1 MLTEE
6 TLEALRP
13 SLFAGHYNLLLG
25 SGVSLDSTDKK
36 GVLLKSA
43 WDLTADLCTLKGVKS
58 TTPLSRVSLLLGK
71 DEVEKY
77 ITTPY
82 LGCKAGETVKRLTSF
97 VWKSA
102 FTLNV
107 DDALEAAY
115 ETTVRPKQEA
125 ESLNY
130 DTLYRTPPTKATL
143 PVIHLHGFTR
153 EPEKGYVFSTNEY
166 GRLTRG
172 MNAWM
177 HVLSELMASEP
188 FIIAGT
194 TLNESDL
201 DYYLS
206 GRTETSG
213 RRNRGP
219 SLFIEPFPDKIT
231 ENLCARH
238 GLTLV
243 KAKLADFLAWLIA
256 AVGNPPTV
264 KELTVPSLQGLF
276 KATLSPD
283 DQVAFFTSF
292 YLVRSTTPNPEGEV
306 SPFYF
311 GRAARW
317 TDLESSVDVP
327 TDDEREYSAK
337 ARNAVSAAPPQVK
350 LLCAISDP
358 GSGKTTQ
365 IRRAAY
371 NLAREGF
378 LVFSMNAKVAFDP
391 ENVVRVLSAID
402 KPAVLII
409 DGIADHASALRS
421 VMVALKP
428 VKSIAIL
435 GADRDYRRD
444 HIDRVLG
451 DLNTEFLGLSAWKVD
466 GYEQLIERLR
476 RAGLLGE
483 AAAVHS
489 PKTFAAQLA
498 GDPVAIAT
506 CRALNNFRPLEV
518 ILKSLWNDAGEAAR
532 RSYAMAALGEHCYS
546 GGLFYPILEAAHPN
560 PKLEDQLQLD
570 CPLPLA
576 YAEDGDFVL
585 PLHPVIADRVLH
597 MLAREKP
604 RLLLEVF
611 CSLAKAL
618 APYVNRRTAIDR
630 TPEARLAARLFNA
643 ERVTRPLL
651 GNLADDFYVS
661 TRESWQWNSRYWE
674 QRALF
679 TQATNI
685 DAAIQFAR
693 HAVAI
698 EAHPFPWTT
707 LASLLAKKMEATTVG
722 VEVLYTE
729 IYDLLNQVFRQES
742 ARSWRPTPHP
752 YAALF
757 HATNVYLEK
766 SGKLAQR
773 KRDWVKDQIQ
783 YCERTFSR
791 DAKLNAAGERILVK
805 LSVQS

>member
-1 MLTEE
+1 MLNQEV
-6 TLEALRP
+6 LDKLRP

-25 SGVSLDSTDKK
+25 SGISLDSTDKK
-36 GVLLKSA
+36 GQPLKSA
-43 WDLTADLCTLKGVKS
+43 WDLTIDLCNLKGVKS
-58 TTPLSRVSLLLGK
+58 STPLSRVSLLLDS

-77 ITTPY
+77 ITKPY
-82 LGCKAGETVKRLTSF
+82 LACRPGETVKRLTSF
-97 VWKSA
+97 VWRTV

-115 ETTVRPKQEA
+115 ESTSRPKQQP

-130 DTLYRTPPTKATL
+130 DTLYKTPATKATL
-143 PVIHLHGFTR
+143 PIVHLHGFTR
-153 EPEKGYVFSTNEY
+153 ESEKGYVFSTNEY
-166 GRLTRG
+166 GRVTRG

-206 GRTETSG
+206 GRTENSV
-213 RRNRGP
+213 RNNRGP
-219 SLFIEPFPDKIT
+219 SLFIEPYPDKIT

-238 GLTLV
+238 GLILV
-243 KAKLADFLAWLIA
+243 KAALSDFLAWLIG
-256 AVGNPPTV
+256 AVGHPPTV
-264 KELTVPSLQGLF
+264 RELTIPSQQGLF
-276 KATLSPD
+276 KSTLKPEK
-283 DQVAFFTSF
+283 QVAFFTSF
-292 YLVRSTTPNPEGEV
+292 ELVRPTTQNPDGEV

-317 TDLESSVDVP
+317 SDLESSLDVP
-327 TDDEREYSAK
+327 TEDEREFCAK
-337 ARNAVSAAPPQVK
+337 ARNAAAALSPQIT
-350 LLCAISDP
+350 LLCAISEP

-371 NLAREGF
+371 NLSREGV
-378 LVFSMNAKVAFDP
+378 LVFNMNSKAAFDP
-391 ENVVRVLSAID
+391 ENVAEVIASLD
-402 KPAVLII
+402 KPVILTI
-409 DGIADHASALRS
+409 DGVADHAASLRVLMTS
-421 VMVALKP
+421 VKP
-428 VKSIAIL
+428 SKSVTIL

-444 HIDRVLG
+444 HIDRILG
-451 DLNTEFLGLSAWKVD
+451 DLNTEFVGISAWTVD
-466 GYEQLIERLR
+466 GYQLLLERLR
-476 RAGLLGE
+476 RAGLLGSTD
-483 AAAVHS
+483 AVHA
-489 PKTFAAQLA
+489 PRKFAERLA
-498 GDPVAIAT
+498 GDSVAVAT
-506 CRALNNFRPLEV
+506 CRALNNFRPLEA
-518 ILKSLWNDAGEAAR
+518 ILKSLWNDADEASR
-532 RSYAMAALGEHCYS
+532 RSYVLAALGEHCYS
-546 GGLFYPILEAAHPN
+546 GGLYYPILEAAHSN
-560 PKLEDQLQLD
+560 PKLVEQLQLD
-570 CPLPLA
+570 RPLPLA

-597 MLAREKP
+597 MLSREKP
-604 RLLLEVF
+604 EILLEVF
-611 CSLAKAL
+611 CSLARAL
-618 APYVNRRTAIDR
+618 SPYVNRRTAIDR

-651 GNLADDFYVS
+651 GKLAEGFYVS

-698 EAHPFPWTT
+698 ESHPFPWTT
-707 LASLLAKKMEATTVG
+707 LASLLAKKLETAVAG
-722 VEVLYTE
+722 VEALYTE
-729 IYDLLNQVFRQES
+729 IFDLLGQVLRHES

-757 HATNVYLEK
+757 HASEVYLDK
-766 SGKLAQR
+766 SGRLAPR
-773 KRDWVKDQIQ
+773 KRDWVVEQVR

-791 DAKLNAAGERILVK
+791 DVKLNAAGERILTK
-805 LSVQS
+805 LAANK